1 MKPAVKGTS
10 TNNRPPVGASATTI
24 LESWL
29 PEVFSTADKTMEGTS
44 PRLRLSLSGAEGGEW
59 DLQIVDGEFV
69 VKTCERT
76 LGPRRDDPDI
86 WIRQSAG
93 DFLAV
98 MFPSEDLFELLPAS
112 VDVADLLRP
121 DSQEMELLEKLDGR
135 IKFEL
140 EGRRRRRWSVDAAF
154 GRAGMLAG
162 RPRTTV
168 SIDSGTCEKLAA
180 RTLNPLQ
187 ALLGGKLRVDG
198 DKTFAMQVL
207 MLVATR
213 IGG

>member
-1 MKPAVKGTS
+1 MSPDANRLPA
-10 TNNRPPVGASATTI
+10 RPPAASAPAEI

-29 PEVFSTADKTMEGTS
+29 PAQFAAAERKSEIRS
-44 PRLRLSLSGAEGGEW
+44 PRLRLSLSGTDGGEW
-59 DLQIVDGEFV
+59 DFQVQEGELAV
-69 VKTCERT
+69 ARRVRT
-76 LGPRRDDPDI
+76 THMRGDDPEV
-86 WIRQSAG
+86 WIRQSVV

-98 MFPSEDLFELLPAS
+98 IFPHQDLFELLPAT
-112 VDVADLLRP
+112 ADIVELLAP
-121 DSQEMELLEKLDGR
+121 DSAEMELLSKLDGR

-140 EGRRRRRWSVDAAF
+140 EGRRRRRWAVDAAF

-162 RPRTTV
+162 RPRTVVT
-168 SIDSGTCEKLAA
+168 IDGGTCEKLAA
-180 RTLNPLQ
+180 RAMNPLQ
-187 ALLGGKLRVDG
+187 ALLAGRLRVDG

>member
-1 MKPAVKGTS
+1 MNLITDIPTG
-10 TNNRPPVGASATTI
+10 RPPVGASAATI

-29 PEVFSTADKTMEGTS
+29 PELFRSASRPVEGTS
-44 PRLRLSLSGAEGGEW
+44 PVVRLSLSGPEGGEW
-59 DLQIVDGEFV
+59 ELQIRDNTYVAER
-69 VKTCERT
+69 CMRT
-76 LGPRRDDPDI
+76 LGPRRPDPDI
-86 WIRQSAG
+86 WIRQSVP

-98 MFPSEDLFELLPAS
+98 LFPSEDFFELMPAS
-112 VDVADLLRP
+112 TDIVELLRP
-121 DSQEMELLEKLDGR
+121 DSEELELLQKLDGR

-140 EGRRRRRWSVDAAF
+140 EGRQRRRWAVDAAF

-168 SIDSGTCEKLAA
+168 AIDSGTCEKLAA
-180 RTLNPLQ
+180 KALNPLQ
-187 ALLGGKLRVDG
+187 ALLAGRLRVDG

-213 IGG
+213 MRG

>member
-1 MKPAVKGTS
+1 MKTAVS
-10 TNNRPPVGASATTI
+10 SQPLPSRPPAGASATAI
-24 LESWL
+24 IESWL
-29 PEVFSTADKTMEGTS
+29 PELFASAGKGIEGSS
-44 PRLRLSLSGAEGGEW
+44 PSLRLSLSGPEGGEW
-59 DLQIVDGEFV
+59 DLRIVDGAFTA
-69 VKTCERT
+69 KQSTRT
-76 LGPRRDDPDI
+76 IVPRRDDPDI
-86 WIRQSAG
+86 WIRQSVA

-98 MFPSEDLFELLPAS
+98 IFPSDDLFEFMPAS
-112 VDVADLLRP
+112 FDVVELLRP

-140 EGRRRRRWSVDAAF
+140 EGRRRRRWAVDAAF

-168 SIDSGTCEKLAA
+168 SIDAGTCEKLAA
-180 RTLNPLQ
+180 RSLNPLQ
-187 ALLGGKLRVDG
+187 ALLAGRLRVEG

>member
-1 MKPAVKGTS
+1 MLAH
-10 TNNRPPVGASATTI
+10 PVPSHASATTI

-29 PEVFSTADKTMEGTS
+29 PEVFSSAGKAMEGTS

-59 DLQIVDGEFV
+59 DLQILDGSFV
-69 VKTCERT
+69 SKHRT
-76 LGPRRDDPDI
+76 RSIGPRHDDPDI
-86 WIRQSAG
+86 WIRQSAA

-98 MFPSEDLFELLPAS
+98 IYPSEDLFELMPATI
-112 VDVADLLRP
+112 DVVELLRP

-140 EGRRRRRWSVDAAF
+140 EGRRRRRWAVDAAF

-168 SIDSGTCEKLAA
+168 SIDAGTCEKLAA

-187 ALLGGKLRVDG
+187 ALLAGRLRVEG

>member
-1 MKPAVKGTS
+1 MSANS
-10 TNNRPPVGASATTI
+10 RPPEGANAPAI

-29 PEVFSTADKTMEGTS
+29 PEVFSSAGKAMAGTS
-44 PRLRLSLSGAEGGEW
+44 PCLRLSLSGPGGGEW
-59 DLQIVDGEFV
+59 DLQVIDDQFV
-69 VKTCERT
+69 AKRCTHMI
-76 LGPRRDDPDI
+76 GPRRNDPDI
-86 WIRQSAG
+86 WIRQSAV

-98 MFPSEDLFELLPAS
+98 IFPCADLFELLPAS
-112 VDVADLLRP
+112 VDVAELLRP

-168 SIDSGTCEKLAA
+168 SVDAGTCEKLAA

-187 ALLGGKLRVDG
+187 ALLAGRLRVDG

>member
-1 MKPAVKGTS
+1 MSGQPLPS
-10 TNNRPPVGASATTI
+10 RPPADARAAAI
-24 LESWL
+24 IESWL
-29 PEVFSTADKTMEGTS
+29 PGVFSSAGRAMEGTS

-59 DLQIVDGEFV
+59 NLQIADGALV
-69 VKTCERT
+69 VRRCTRT
-76 LGPRRDDPDI
+76 IGPRHDDPDI
-86 WIRQSAG
+86 WIRQSAA

-98 MFPSEDLFELLPAS
+98 IFPSEDLFELMPS
-112 VDVADLLRP
+112 TMDVVELLRP

-168 SIDSGTCEKLAA
+168 NIDAGTCEKLAA

-187 ALLGGKLRVDG
+187 ALLAGRLRVDG

>member
-1 MKPAVKGTS
+1 MSLHVDHAPS
-10 TNNRPPVGASATTI
+10 RPPPASEPVEI
-24 LESWL
+24 IESWL
-29 PEVFSTADKTMEGTS
+29 PAVFASSAHRPEGSS
-44 PRLRLSLSGAEGGEW
+44 PRLRLSLSGLDGGEW
-59 DLQIVDGEFV
+59 DMAIEDGELAV
-69 VKTCERT
+69 A
-76 LGPRRDDPDI
+76 RRVRALHVRGDDPDV
-86 WIRQSAG
+86 WIRQSTS

-98 MFPSEDLFELLPAS
+98 LFPDEDLFQFLPDS
-112 VDVADLLRP
+112 ADLVTLLSP
-121 DSQEMELLEKLDGR
+121 ESQEMELLRKLEGR

-140 EGRRRRRWSVDAAF
+140 EGRKRKRWSVDVSFA
-154 GRAGMLAG
+154 RAGMLAG

-180 RTLNPLQ
+180 RTMNPLQ
-187 ALLGGKLRVDG
+187 ALLAGRLRVDG

>member
-1 MKPAVKGTS
+1 VPDKALPS
-10 TNNRPPVGASATTI
+10 RPPANASAIAIIET
-24 LESWL
+24 WL
-29 PEVFSTADKTMEGTS
+29 PEVLSEAGAAIVGTS
-44 PRLRLSLSGAEGGEW
+44 PRLRLSLTGPEGAEW
-59 DLQIVDGEFV
+59 DLQIVEGEL
-69 VKTCERT
+69 TSARRART
-76 LGPRRDDPDI
+76 LGSRRDDPDI
-86 WIRQSAG
+86 WVRQSVA

-98 MFPSEDLFELLPAS
+98 IHSHEDLFEFLPPS
-112 VDVADLLRP
+112 IDVAALLCP

-140 EGRRRRRWSVDAAF
+140 EGRRRRRWAVDAAF

-168 SIDSGTCEKLAA
+168 TIDAGTCAKLAA
-180 RTLNPLQ
+180 RALNPLQ
-187 ALLGGKLRVDG
+187 ALLAGRLRVEG

-213 IGG
+213 VGG

>member
-1 MKPAVKGTS
+1 MSINLDQAPS
-10 TNNRPPVGASATTI
+10 RPPQASEPAEI
-24 LESWL
+24 IESWL
-29 PEVFSTADKTMEGTS
+29 PAVFATTGHKPEGRS
-44 PRLRLSLSGAEGGEW
+44 PRLRLSLSGVDGGEW
-59 DLQIVDGEFV
+59 DMQIEDGELAV
-69 VKTCERT
+69 ARRVRSVH
-76 LGPRRDDPDI
+76 LRDDNPDV
-86 WIRQSAG
+86 WIRQSAS

-98 MFPSEDLFELLPAS
+98 LFPHDDLFQFLPDSADIVALLSPESQELELL
-112 VDVADLLRP
+112 
-121 DSQEMELLEKLDGR
+121 QKLEGR

-140 EGRRRRRWSVDAAF
+140 EGRRRRRWAVDVAF

-180 RTLNPLQ
+180 RTMNPLQ
-187 ALLGGKLRVDG
+187 ALLGGRLRVDG

>member
-1 MKPAVKGTS
+1 MSRMPPS
-10 TNNRPPVGASATTI
+10 SRPPAGASATAI

-29 PEVFSTADKTMEGTS
+29 PDVFSSGGRAIQGTS
-44 PRLRLSLSGAEGGEW
+44 PRLRLSLSGPEGGEW
-59 DLQIVDGEFV
+59 DLQIADDQFV
-69 VKTCERT
+69 AKRCTQRI
-76 LGPRRDDPDI
+76 GPRHDDPDI
-86 WIRQSAG
+86 WIRQSAA

-98 MFPSEDLFELLPAS
+98 VFPSEDLFELLPPS
-112 VDVADLLRP
+112 VDVAELLRP

-154 GRAGMLAG
+154 GRSGMLAG

-168 SIDSGTCEKLAA
+168 NIDAGTCEKLAA

-187 ALLGGKLRVDG
+187 ALLAGRLRVDG